1 MEVKVEDLK
10 KAILDVPDYPKEG
23 IIFKDLTTLWKKK
36 GYFTESINLIA
47 EKYKDKGIDKIVA
60 PEARGFIIG
69 APLAYILNAG
79 FIPVRKK
86 GKLPRETISESYEL
100 EYGTETLYMHK
111 DAIEE
116 GDNVLIVDDLIA
128 TGGTSLAIANMVKKL
143 NGKVAGFAF
152 LVELEFLKGREVL
165 KEYNVFS
172 IIKY

>member
-1 MEVKVEDLK
+1 MELKVEDLK

-152 LVELEFLKGREVL
+152 LVELEFLKGRKVL